1 MKISL
6 NWLKN
11 FIDLNGVSVDD
22 IIAKL
27 TMSGLEVEEVIDQTK
42 LYENFVVGF
51 VIEKAKHPN
60 ADKLSFCKVSTGNFI
75 IEVVCGAP
83 NVEAGQK
90 IVLAKTDAV
99 VPQSGFKIKKIKIR
113 GVESNGMIC
122 SEAELNLSNDHSGIM
137 VLPNELT
144 EGEPIS
150 SALNLNDVILE
161 IAITPNRPDALS
173 QIGVARDIAAIFG
186 LNVNLPEINIDKN
199 NISNSEIK
207 SLASI
212 EIMDTVNCP
221 RYSAKVVT
229 DVTVKESP
237 LWLKKRIESVGLR
250 SINNIVDVTN
260 FILYELGQ
268 PLHAFDLDKLSGS
281 KIIVKQA
288 GSEKV
293 FTTLDSKI
301 RNLQDETL
309 MICDS
314 EKAVAIA
321 GVMGGENSEVSLN
334 TKNILIESAYFNP
347 ISIRKTSK
355 LLALSTDA
363 SYRFERGT
371 DPNITLFAAQRAA
384 QLIQEIAGGKIVY
397 GEIDIYPT
405 PIVEKK
411 VQLRYSRVDKILG
424 YKIHQESIHKILT
437 ALGFQLDNYKE
448 DSVDVTI
455 PTFRPDAERE
465 IDLIEEIA
473 RIDGYDNIPTV
484 PRVSI
489 AIKKQE
495 DETSYNDDI
504 REIATGLGFFEI
516 ISNSLQSEKIAGI
529 TGHPIKMLNPQS
541 ADMAFLR
548 TSLIPGALLI
558 LNKNINSGQKDL
570 KLFEIGKV
578 FNQLNPQIT
587 SFEDF
592 DESEKVLF
600 LLTGKFSNKEW
611 YVQEKNYDFYDL
623 KGLINSCLNKK
634 SLDSV
639 LNDSYNHEG
648 NNIFEYY
655 LTKSYNNSVIGTG
668 GKLKKDVLSVFGVDQ
683 DVFCFELNVDQLKQ
697 IPIIEKKYSELLKY
711 PKVVRDL
718 AFVVDINIQ
727 FVEIQNFIKKNA
739 SKLLKNISLF
749 DKYEGEQLGLDKK
762 SLAFSLEY
770 FDNERTLTDE
780 EVEKDFFTIIEKVK
794 KEFNAVLRG

>member
-6 NWLKN
+6 NWIKN
-11 FIDLNGVSVDD
+11 FIDLDGISVDD

-27 TMSGLEVEEVIDQTK
+27 TMSGLEVEEVIDQIK
-42 LYENFVVGF
+42 MYKNFVVGH
-51 VIEKAKHPN
+51 VIEKSKHPN
-60 ADKLSFCKVSTGNFI
+60 ADKLSFCKVSIGNSTV
-75 IEVVCGAP
+75 EVVCGAP
-83 NVEAGQK
+83 NVAAGQK
-90 IVLAKTDAV
+90 IVLAMADAI
-99 VPQSGFKIKKIKIR
+99 VPQSGFHIKKTKIR

-137 VLPNELT
+137 VLPQESI

-150 SALNLNDVILE
+150 TALNLNDVILE

-186 LNVNLPEINIDKN
+186 LDVKLPILNIEKKLP
-199 NISNSEIK
+199 SEKDIT
-207 SLASI
+207 SFASI
-212 EIMDTVNCP
+212 EIEDTINCP
-221 RYSAKVVT
+221 RYTAKVVT
-229 DVTVKESP
+229 DVEVKDSP
-237 LWLKKRIESVGLR
+237 LWLKQHIEAVGLR

-268 PLHAFDLDKLSGS
+268 PLHAFDLDRLSGH

-288 GSEKV
+288 GLQKI

-301 RNLQDETL
+301 RNLQSETL
-309 MICDS
+309 MICDG

-321 GVMGGENSEVSLN
+321 GVMGGENSEVSSD

-347 ISIRKTSK
+347 VSIRKTSK
-355 LLALSTDA
+355 LLGLSTDA

-371 DPNITLFAAQRAA
+371 NPNITLFAVQRAA
-384 QLIQEIAGGKIVY
+384 QLIQEVAGGNIVD
-397 GEIDIYPT
+397 GEIDIYPN
-405 PIVEKK
+405 PIIENK
-411 VQLRYSRVDKILG
+411 VQLRYERVDRILG
-424 YKIHQESIHKILT
+424 YKINRDNICKILIS
-437 ALGFQLDNYKE
+437 LGFKLNNYSDE
-448 DSVDVTI
+448 AVEVTV
-455 PTFRPDAERE
+455 PTFRPDVERE

-504 REIATGLGFFEI
+504 RDIATGLGFFEI
-516 ISNSLQSEKIAGI
+516 ISNSLQSEKIASI
-529 TGHPIKMLNPQS
+529 TGNPIKMLNPQS

-558 LNKNINSGQKDL
+558 LNKNINAGEKNL
-570 KLFEIGKV
+570 KLFEIGRV
-578 FNQLNPQIT
+578 FNQTNSQIST
-587 SFEDF
+587 FGDF
-592 DESEKVLF
+592 TESEKLLF
-600 LLTGKFSNKEW
+600 LITGKSSNKEW
-611 YVQEKNYDFYDL
+611 YIEEKFYDFFDL
-623 KGLINSCLNKK
+623 KGLLNSFLNKK

-655 LTKSYNNSVIGTG
+655 LTKNFNNSIIGIV
-668 GKLKKDVLSVFGVDQ
+668 GKLKKEILSVFGIDQ
-683 DVFCFELNVDQLKQ
+683 DVFCFELSVDQLKQ
-697 IPIIEKKYSELLKY
+697 IPLKGKKYSELLKF
-711 PKVVRDL
+711 PKVVRDV
-718 AFVVDINIQ
+718 AFVLDKKLQ
-727 FVEIQNFIKKNA
+727 YAEIENFIEKNG
-739 SKLLKNISLF
+739 SKLLKNVSLF
-749 DKYEGEQLGLDKK
+749 DFYEGEQLGSDKK
-762 SLAFSLEY
+762 SLAISLEY
-770 FDNERTLTDE
+770 FDSEKTLTEE
-780 EVEKDFFTIIEKVK
+780 EVEKDFFGLIEKIN